1 MSLLTNANCR
11 SLRVTGFRFNSVME
25 LNISF
30 IRQVGISV
38 RENVPSLISFLVIF
52 KAVMGLVCRKYIKVV

>member
-1 MSLLTNANCR
+1 
-11 SLRVTGFRFNSVME
+11 ME